1 MTDHDLLVRVR
12 NSSDY
17 TLSQLSMASRNT
29 STFVPVINGNLP
41 KKSSVDEPY
50 FNIEDSLKTYGISF
64 KFKDDNTQYSGAFKS
79 VWKAGDFA
87 DGKNPQIELTVE
99 NDRIVLVFMAGGNSK
114 TASFS
119 YNNAAG
125 GQWKRGDG
133 GGAVRDPNSGGD
145 ELLPGCMYLG
155 LGYNL
160 TGSFDIS
167 GVQGMARLF
176 DTGQAG
182 DVQYAGWIVPKNVR
196 ADTVG
201 ELDAQT
207 KVFEDRADVS
217 EFFGAKAG
225 LKAGYMGFSGTI
237 AASFDSISKRLSEY
251 FFGMSY
257 YYTVG
262 YEVKVDEQTLANAA
276 AEMQSDPDVTNLP
289 DKYVPQDP
297 QIQAAFFRF
306 FEKYGTAFV
315 SSVRMGGRLFYNAWI
330 DKSHGMTS
338 EQVTASLKAEYGAV
352 FNANASVDWKSVDQ
366 RWINN
371 RQSSIQAWGG
381 DAAALKGLADP
392 RKDDSYY
399 SQYAAWVDSVSTN
412 PAPVSFGLTDIAIL
426 FSGAR
431 ADAIKQ
437 ASADFRG
444 RSLRLQSL
452 WGNAAIQLSGAPAAV
467 SSGKPTGMGF
477 VVMSR
482 SNLSVLAN
490 GLVESN
496 TDGYGLSNDPYAAP
510 MQKLAPYIG
519 DSSVIIAVLFWNLA
533 DVTSDFLSAPS
544 PQMYD
549 LLHSLGASDG
559 LAQWGHPVAS
569 GRGYFGTGSDAAY
582 GKFSYAVVGVPG
594 SNAGDAL
601 EDFMKVTTGDFH
613 SAHPSVNLEVLL
625 SPESDGARVRYSP
638 E

>member
-1 MTDHDLLVRVR
+1 MALRDDARV
-12 NSSDY
+12 
-17 TLSQLSMASRNT
+17 
-29 STFVPVINGNLP
+29 
-41 KKSSVDEPY
+41 
-50 FNIEDSLKTYGISF
+50 
-64 KFKDDNTQYSGAFKS
+64 
-79 VWKAGDFA
+79 
-87 DGKNPQIELTVE
+87 
-99 NDRIVLVFMAGGNSK
+99 MAGGDD
-114 TASFS
+114 
-119 YNNAAG
+119 AG
-125 GQWKRGDG
+125 D
-133 GGAVRDPNSGGD
+133 AD
-145 ELLPGCMYLG
+145 ELGLARPG
-155 LGYNL
+155 
-160 TGSFDIS
+160 DRRVE
-167 GVQGMARLF
+167 GVQGRCP
-176 DTGQAG
+176 
-182 DVQYAGWIVPKNVR
+182 YAGPRDERQRKR
-196 ADTVG
+196 YGD
-201 ELDAQT
+201 
-207 KVFEDRADVS
+207 
-217 EFFGAKAG
+217 GA
-225 LKAGYMGFSGTI
+225 
-237 AASFDSISKRLSEY
+237 
-251 FFGMSY
+251 
-257 YYTVG
+257 V
-262 YEVKVDEQTLANAA
+262 EQTLANAA

-426 FSGAR
+426 FWGPAPTRSSRPVPTFVAAPLRAAMVVGKRRHSIERRAGGSVIR
-431 ADAIKQ
+431 QAYRHGLCRDEPEQPVGLGKRPRRVEHRRIWALEGPLRGADAK
-437 ASADFRG
+437 A
-444 RSLRLQSL
+444 
-452 WGNAAIQLSGAPAAV
+452 
-467 SSGKPTGMGF
+467 
-477 VVMSR
+477 
-482 SNLSVLAN
+482 
-490 GLVESN
+490 
-496 TDGYGLSNDPYAAP
+496 
-510 MQKLAPYIG
+510 APYIG

-582 GKFSYAVVGVPG
+582 RQ
-594 SNAGDAL
+594 
-601 EDFMKVTTGDFH
+601 
-613 SAHPSVNLEVLL
+613 VLL
-625 SPESDGARVRYSP
+625 CRRRRSRFECRRRS
-638 E
+638 